1 MRCAPR
7 GSIPL
12 NSPSNGNHNAGGL
25 YHEVRLFCS
34 FTLLAANR
42 QRHATGPNTN
52 QRFLMARLRHQRA
65 VSSVN
70 RAYSRDPLERIE
82 SIGGVN
88 ADRTQWKYSQAAA
101 IARIE
106 AGTDA
111 FFIKTGAHTVKLVVL
126 AHKGEKYLQSERE
139 ETHPDDLLHLMV
151 NQGASQENATPPV
164 LTSRRS
170 R

>member
-1 MRCAPR
+1 
-7 GSIPL
+7 
-12 NSPSNGNHNAGGL
+12 
-25 YHEVRLFCS
+25 
-34 FTLLAANR
+34 
-42 QRHATGPNTN
+42 
-52 QRFLMARLRHQRA
+52 MARLRHQRS

-82 SIGGVN
+82 SIAGVN
-88 ADRTQWKYSQAAA
+88 SDRTQWKYSQAAA

-111 FFIKTGAHTVKLVVL
+111 FFIKTGAHTVKLVVV

-139 ETHPDDLLHLMV
+139 KTHPDDLLHLTV
-151 NQGASQENATPPV
+151 SQATAQASAAPAVP
-164 LTSRRS
+164 TSRRS